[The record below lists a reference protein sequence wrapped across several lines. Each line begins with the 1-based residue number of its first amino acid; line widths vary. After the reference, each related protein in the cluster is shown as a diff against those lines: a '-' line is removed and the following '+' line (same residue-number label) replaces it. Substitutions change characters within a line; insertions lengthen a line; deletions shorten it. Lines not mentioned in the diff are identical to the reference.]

1 MDTFIFLTQKKGD
14 ERMRSKIKMDEK
26 RVERKTVYHYFD
38 SPKHKYTLNKGTVEA
53 IRTLG
58 RMYTLPNVNH
68 ENRIRIRMCI
78 YGIIVDAINAK
89 GMATTGRDGIELDGA
104 LVRYFDK
111 GIELVF

>member
-1 MDTFIFLTQKKGD
+1 MPYLIFYNTVKGD
-14 ERMRSKIKMDEK
+14 EKMRSKIKMGEK

-58 RMYTLPNVNH
+58 RMYTLPNVDH

-89 GMATTGRDGIELDGA
+89 GMATTRVGGVQFNGTI
-104 LVRYFDK
+104 VRYLDK

>member
-1 MDTFIFLTQKKGD
+1 
-14 ERMRSKIKMDEK
+14 MRSKIKMGEK

-58 RMYTLPNVNH
+58 RMYTLPNVDH

-89 GMATTGRDGIELDGA
+89 GMATTGRGGIEFGGG